1 MSITA
6 GHIFGWTKEEQIK
19 PKLDELFGVSLTK
32 IEDRFSRWDFECDD
46 YLVELKSRQ
55 KPFTPD
61 TYDTWLLPVCKTE
74 GLKKSLVIF
83 YYFEMTQELFYIIYD
98 TDDFKNYEKIKNR
111 WGQLHYLVPK
121 EAWTLV

>member
-98 TDDFKNYEKIKNR
+98 TDDFKAYEKTRNR
-111 WGQLHYLVPK
+111 WGQLHYLIPK
-121 EAWTLV
+121 YAWTLV